1 MRALRGPNRY
11 SRYQVIILELD
22 LKDHEDKPT
31 DKLPDFRKRLLSLIP
46 SLKEHRCSPGYPGG
60 FVERLDRGTWLGHV
74 IEHVAIELQCLAA
87 VEVGFGKT
95 YDTEE
100 KGVYKI
106 VYRYKDEEVGLEA
119 GREAVRIVAALAGG
133 EIPDLAPV
141 ILNLK
146 EIRENNFLGP
156 STRSIVDEAIA
167 RNIPVIR
174 LNKESHVQLGHG
186 VHQRR
191 IQATMTDRTTALG
204 VEIADDKMRTK
215 EKLKTAGIPVPE
227 GDSAEELEDALKL
240 ADRIGYPVAVKPLVG
255 NHGRGITVNIKTADD
270 LSVAFNE
277 AKRLRDRI
285 IIEKYLEGADHRI
298 LIIDGKFVAA
308 ARRDPPSV
316 TGDGRSTIQELI
328 DKLNED
334 PRRGFGHENILTKV
348 KVDFMTN
355 RLLKQKGKKLTDV
368 LTEGEELVLKSTAN
382 LSMGGT
388 ATDVTDEVHPILRAV
403 AERISRL
410 VDIDVIGIDIVA
422 PHLKEPLDN
431 TGGAIIEINAAPG
444 FRMHLEPFVGNPR
457 NVAKPLVDM
466 LFPPGTHGAIPI
478 IAVTGTNGKTTTVRL
493 ISHILKYSGKVVGFT
508 STDGVFIGNHKIL
521 DGDYG
526 GPEGTMAVLKEPTV
540 DHAVLEVARGG
551 ILRRGLAFDES
562 DVGVFLNISKDHIGQ
577 DRITSI
583 EELAEVKGVVIETV
597 KPEGHAILNADEP
610 LILKFKDNV
619 KCKSILFSLD
629 PELDVLKTHVEEG
642 GVIITVE
649 DETIVIHDKALKFPI
664 VKIND
669 VPLTLEGRAS
679 FNIANVLA
687 AAAACYALG
696 IQIKNIERGLM
707 TFNPSIIQSPGRM
720 NIIDLEKFKVMVDYS
735 HNVAAVRAISE
746 VFPYLSKGKVIN
758 MASGTGN
765 RIDEY
770 ILDFGRALAEVYDR
784 IIVTD
789 TDPRGRPRGETAEF
803 VKKGILDTGFPV
815 GNVSV
820 ILDPVEA
827 TAEALDMAETG
838 DLVVLQADYFNQVI
852 HDVKEYKKRLLEN
865 R

>member
-11 SRYQVIILELD
+11 SRYQVITLEID
-22 LKDHEDKPT
+22 LKDYEDKPT
-31 DKLPDFRKRLLSLIP
+31 DKLPDFRKRLLSLVP
-46 SLKEHRCSPGYPGG
+46 SLREHRCSPGHPGG

-100 KGVYKI
+100 KGVYMI

-119 GREAVRIVAALAGG
+119 GREAVRIVTALASG
-133 EIPDLAPV
+133 EMPDLAPV
-141 ILNLK
+141 ISNLK
-146 EIRENNFLGP
+146 EIRENNLLGP
-156 STRSIVDEAIA
+156 STRSIVAEAAA

-174 LNKESHVQLGHG
+174 LNRESYVQLGHG

-215 EKLKTAGIPVPE
+215 EMLRSAGIPVPE
-227 GDSAEELEDALKL
+227 GDSVEELEDALRL
-240 ADRIGYPVAVKPLVG
+240 ADRIGYPVAVKPIVG
-255 NHGRGITVNIKTADD
+255 NHGRGITVNIENADD
-270 LSVAFNE
+270 LPVAFNA
-277 AKRLRDRI
+277 AKRFRDRI
-285 IIEKYLEGADHRI
+285 IIERNLEGADHRI
-298 LIIDGKFVAA
+298 LVIDGNFVAA

-334 PRRGFGHENILTKV
+334 PRRGFGHEKVLTKV
-348 KVDFMTN
+348 EVDFMTK
-355 RLLKQKGKKLTDV
+355 RLLKQNGKKLADV
-368 LTEGEELVLKSTAN
+368 LAEGEELTLKSTAN

-388 ATDVTDEVHPILRAV
+388 ATDVTDEVHPVLTAM

-410 VDIDVIGIDIVA
+410 VDIDIMGIDIVA
-422 PHLKEPLDN
+422 PHLKEPLDL
-431 TGGAIIEINAAPG
+431 TGGAIIEINASPG
-444 FRMHLEPFVGNPR
+444 FRMHLEPFVGTPR
-457 NVAKPLVDM
+457 NVAMPLVDM
-466 LFPPGTHGAIPI
+466 LFPPGTHGTIPI

-493 ISHILKYSGKVVGFT
+493 ISHVLKYSGMVVGFT
-508 STDGVFIGNHKIL
+508 STDGVFIGNHRIL
-521 DGDYG
+521 EGDYS
-526 GPEGTMAVLKEPTV
+526 GPEGTLAVLKEPTV

-551 ILRRGLAFDES
+551 ILRRGLAFNES
-562 DVGVFLNISKDHIGQ
+562 DVGIFLNISEDHIGQ

-583 EELAEVKGVVIETV
+583 EELADVKGVVIETV

-610 LILKFKDNV
+610 LILALKDNV

-629 PELDVLKTHVEEG
+629 PGSDVLKAHADEG
-642 GVIITVE
+642 GTVVTVE

-664 VKIND
+664 VKVND

-696 IQIKNIERGLM
+696 MHIKNIERGLM

-746 VFPYLSKGKVIN
+746 VFPYLSKGKVIS
-758 MASGTGN
+758 MAGGTGS
-765 RIDEY
+765 RTDEH
-770 ILDFGRALAEVYDR
+770 IMEFGKALAKVYDR

-789 TDPRGRPRGETAEF
+789 SDPRGRPPGETPEL
-803 VKKGILDTGFPV
+803 VRKGVLDTGFPA

-827 TAEALDMAETG
+827 TAAALDAAETG

-852 HDVKEYKKRLLEN
+852 HDVKEYRKRLLED

>member
-1 MRALRGPNRY
+1 
-11 SRYQVIILELD
+11 
-22 LKDHEDKPT
+22 
-31 DKLPDFRKRLLSLIP
+31 
-46 SLKEHRCSPGYPGG
+46 
-60 FVERLDRGTWLGHV
+60 LGHV

-119 GREAVRIVAALAGG
+119 GRAAVKIVTALADG
-133 EIPDLAPV
+133 ETVDLSPV
-141 ILNLK
+141 ILNLI
-146 EIRENNFLGP
+146 EIRENNLLGP
-156 STRSIVDEAIA
+156 STRSIVKEANA

-174 LNKESHVQLGHG
+174 LNKESYVQLGHG
-186 VHQRR
+186 VNQRR

-215 EKLKTAGIPVPE
+215 EILKSAGIPVPE
-227 GDSAEELEDALKL
+227 GDYVEELEDALKL
-240 ADRIGYPVAVKPLVG
+240 ADRICYPVVVKPLVG
-255 NHGRGITVNIKTADD
+255 NHGRGITVNIKNTDE

-277 AKRLRDRI
+277 AKRFRERV

-348 KVDFMTN
+348 KIDFMTN
-355 RLLKQKGKKLTDV
+355 RLLEHKGKKLSDV
-368 LTEGEELVLKSTAN
+368 LTEGDDLVLKSTAN

-388 ATDVTDEVHPILRAV
+388 ATDVTDEVHPFLKALV
-403 AERISRL
+403 ERISKL
-410 VDIDVIGIDIVA
+410 IDIDVMGIDIVA
-422 PHLKEPLDN
+422 PHLKEPFAK
-431 TGGAIIEINAAPG
+431 TGGAVVEINAAPG
-444 FRMHLEPFVGNPR
+444 FRMHLEPFVGKSR
-457 NVAKPLVDM
+457 NVAKPVVDM

-493 ISHILKYSGKVVGFT
+493 ISHILKYSGKVAGLT
-508 STDGVFIGNHKIL
+508 STDGVIVGNQKIL
-521 DGDYG
+521 DGDYS

-551 ILRRGLAFDES
+551 ILRRGLAFNES
-562 DVGVFLNISKDHIGQ
+562 DVGVFLNISRDHIGQ
-577 DRITSI
+577 DKITSI

-597 KPEGHAILNADEP
+597 KHEGYAVLNADEP
-610 LILKFKDNV
+610 LILKYKDNV

-629 PELDVLKTHVEEG
+629 PESDVLKTHVEEDG
-642 GVIITVE
+642 IIITVE
-649 DETIVIHDKALKFPI
+649 DETIVIYDKALKLPI

-720 NIIDLEKFKVMVDYS
+720 NIIDLGKFKVMVDYG
-735 HNVAAVRAISE
+735 HNAAAVKAISE
-746 VFPYLSKGKVIN
+746 VFPHLSTGKVIN
-758 MASGTGN
+758 MGTGTGN
-765 RIDEY
+765 RTDEY
-770 ILDFGRALAEVYDR
+770 IMDFGRTLAEVYDY

-789 TDPRGRPRGETAEF
+789 TDPRGRSIGETAEL
-803 VKKGILDTGFPV
+803 VKKGILETGFPAQ
-815 GNVSV
+815 NVSV
-820 ILDPVEA
+820 ILDPSEA
-827 TAEALDMAETG
+827 TAAALDMAETG
-838 DLVVLQADYFNQVI
+838 DLVVLQADYFQQVI
-852 HDVKEYKKRLLEN
+852 HDVNEYKKKLLDSH
-865 R
+865 